1 MGQDQPVIRVLNP
14 KLLLS
19 FLASTLRP
27 LAPEVVVIVC
37 LGQRRDCDSI
47 LLLSVSSSGR
57 ERSPSA
63 A

>member
-19 FLASTLRP
+19 LDSP
-27 LAPEVVVIVC
+27 APEVVVIVC

-57 ERSPSA
+57 ERAPSA